1 MSNVVPYEKVR
12 YTKRG
17 GIAIATID
25 TPPVNAMS
33 PGVPEGILDAAKQ
46 AQQDTEVRALVLI
59 GAGKTFI
66 AGADIKEFGK
76 AEGRRAAGQLA
87 SMLAELESSA
97 KPVIAAIH
105 GTALGGGLETAMA
118 CHYRIMASNANIG
131 QPEVKIGLIPGA
143 GGTQRLP
150 RLAGPEKAVEMCAFG
165 GMVNAKDAL
174 ASGIVDRVVDTKG
187 EADLLDAAIEYAE
200 EVAVKPIVRTR
211 DRNEKLAAPAAVVF
225 DVARDQAR
233 KKLRGQEAPLA
244 AIEAVEASTK
254 LPFDDAMQ
262 LEAKLFE
269 ECRASNQSKAL
280 IHAFFG
286 ERTVAKIP
294 GITPDVKSLP
304 VERVAILGAG
314 TMGGGIAMSF
324 SDAGM
329 SVILKDTKQAALDRG
344 LATIRSNYGRMVKS
358 GRITQEV
365 ADQRVARI
373 KPQVS
378 YESFERADLIIE
390 AVFEDMGLKK
400 RIFGEL
406 DEVAKPRAI
415 LATNTSSLDVDEIAA
430 ATKRPE
436 MVLGVHF
443 FSPAN
448 IMRLVEVVRAKATRE
463 DLLVTAMALTKKLGK
478 IGVLAGNC
486 YGFIGNRMM
495 HSYVREAQFLV
506 EEGASVEDVN
516 AALYDFGMAMGPLA
530 MQDQVG
536 LDVIWLIR
544 QAGAHRN
551 KPGVRTPIVLEQLY
565 KLGRFGQK
573 TGSGWSKYDE
583 NRKSSP
589 DAETTELIARLT
601 KDAGIERRKIT
612 KEEIVDRCIFA
623 LVNEGARILEEGIAL
638 RAVDIDIVYL
648 NGYGFPSWRGGPMF
662 YADTLGLPNVLRR
675 IEEFQAR
682 LGADLW
688 QPAPLLRK
696 LAQDSRSLHATE

>member
-1 MSNVVPYEKVR
+1 MPNLVR

-17 GIAIATID
+17 AIAVATIEN
-25 TPPVNAMS
+25 PPVNAMS
-33 PGVPEGILDAAKQ
+33 PGVPEGILAAVKQ
-46 AQQDTEVRALVLI
+46 AQQDGDVHALVLI

-76 AEGRRAAGQLA
+76 TEGRRAAGQLA

-118 CHYRIMASNANIG
+118 SHYRIMASNASVG

-150 RLAGPEKAVEMCAFG
+150 RLAGIEKAVDMCAFG
-165 GMVNAKDAL
+165 GTVNAKDAL
-174 ASGIVDRVVDTKG
+174 AAGIVDRVVETKG
-187 EADLLDAAIEYAE
+187 EADLLDAAIEYAQ
-200 EVAVKPIVRTR
+200 EVAARPIVRTR
-211 DRNEKLAAPAAVVF
+211 DRNEKLSSVPAAVS
-225 DVARDQAR
+225 DVAREQAH
-233 KKLRGQEAPLA
+233 KKMRGQQAPLA
-244 AIEAVEASTK
+244 AIEAVEASTR
-254 LPFDDAMQ
+254 LSFDEGMQ

-269 ECRASNQSKAL
+269 ERRASTQSKAL

-286 ERTVAKIP
+286 ERTISKIP
-294 GITPDVKSLP
+294 GIATDIKPLP
-304 VERVAILGAG
+304 IERVAIIGAG

-329 SVILKDTKQAALDRG
+329 SVILKDAKQEALDRG

-358 GRITQEV
+358 GRISQEV
-365 ADQRVARI
+365 ADQRIARI

-378 YESFERADLIIE
+378 YEGFEQVDLIIE
-390 AVFEDMGLKK
+390 AVFEDMALKK

-406 DEVAKPRAI
+406 DEVAKPGAI
-415 LATNTSSLDVDEIAA
+415 LATNTSSLDVDEIAG
-430 ATKRPE
+430 ATERPE

-448 IMRLVEVVRAKATRE
+448 IMRLVEIVRAKATRE
-463 DLLVTAMALTKKLGK
+463 NLLVTAMALTKKLGK
-478 IGVLAGNC
+478 IGVLSGNC

-495 HSYVREAQFLV
+495 HPYVREAQFLV

-516 AALYDFGMAMGPLA
+516 AALFDFGMAMGPLA

-544 QAGAHRN
+544 QAGVHKN
-551 KPGVRTPIVLEQLY
+551 KPGVRTPVVLQELY
-565 KLGRFGQK
+565 RLGRYGQK

-583 NRKSSP
+583 NRKASP
-589 DAETTELIARLT
+589 DAETAGLIEQLA
-601 KDAGIERRKIT
+601 KEAGIERRKIG
-612 KEEIVDRCIFA
+612 KEEIVDRCVFA

-638 RAVDIDIVYL
+638 RAVDIDVVYL
-648 NGYGFPSWRGGPMF
+648 SGYGFPSWRGGPMF
-662 YADTLGLPNVLRR
+662 YADTLGLPNVVRR
-675 IEEFQAR
+675 IEEFQAQ

-696 LAQDSRSLHATE
+696 LAEEGRSFHTTE